1 MLLRSGQNLS
11 FIQLIKYGIPLALIA
26 VIGWQHFKIQNS
38 HLKIDRLELQL
49 EQCYRANQNAQ
60 LTVDELLKAQEDNR
74 RKRDAALQRQDELIQ
89 QLGEIDEQIVIVS
102 EDNCANQPLPN
113 DIRVR
118 VQASN

>member
-1 MLLRSGQNLS
+1 MLLRSGRSLS

-38 HLKIDRLELQL
+38 NITIDRLQLNL
-49 EQCYRANQNAQ
+49 EQCFRANENAQ
-60 LTVDELLKAQEDNR
+60 KAVDELLKAQEESR

-89 QLGEIDEQIVIVS
+89 QLGEIDEQIIIVS
-102 EDNCANQPLPN
+102 EDDCANQPIPD

-118 VQASN
+118 IQADN